1 MRSGIDFK
9 SFIYSDISL
18 FILVSYEQLNLL
30 GSCLQILKYYC
41 AGHRIA
47 VLEKGD
53 IKILVRGSFA
63 ICIVRWSVCYSHQ
76 SSIFLYSSAALNYN
90 YISIVNLSRVKEFD
104 LHHISPYSCN
114 SLQVCIFD
122 R

>member
-41 AGHRIA
+41 AGHGIA

-63 ICIVRWSVCYSHQ
+63 ICIVRWSVC
-76 SSIFLYSSAALNYN
+76 
-90 YISIVNLSRVKEFD
+90 
-104 LHHISPYSCN
+104 
-114 SLQVCIFD
+114 
-122 R
+122 